1 MYHLNCAIAM
11 NNGRVSLSDD
21 FLTITDGSSKRK
33 IRIISNENVK
43 QKLRA
48 HFAVRQVD
56 TMEALY
62 FILSECIRLAFLF
75 KLNIANSKIKITRY
89 ALWQSLNLRI
99 LCRLPDPNYQDV
111 RRHFG
116 PPWPRLCVRDFLTK
130 HQLNSV

>member
-1 MYHLNCAIAM
+1 MYHLNCAIAT
-11 NNGRVSLSDD
+11 NYGRVSLSDD

-33 IRIISNENVK
+33 IRIISNENFK

-75 KLNIANSKIKITRY
+75 KLNKANSNIKITCC
-89 ALWQSLNLRI
+89 ALWQSLNSRI
-99 LCRLPDPNYQDV
+99 LGRLPDPPYQDV
-111 RRHFG
+111 RWHFG
-116 PPWPRLCVRDFLTK
+116 PP
-130 HQLNSV
+130 